1 MKNMLLHY
9 IAYNCWANGQLA
21 KLLLRL
27 PGEQADREVGGGL
40 TTLRAAVYHLW
51 HSESLWYQRLQLVEK
66 TTDPTTGYSGS
77 FAEACGEWLRQ
88 SMLLQDWVEK
98 ANPVKLN
105 HTIAFTLKKS
115 EHYKMAVE
123 DVIMQVCSGSAFYRG
138 QLVYMLEQQ
147 GVKKIP
153 ATDYRLFK
161 PKK

>member
-9 IAYNCWANGQLA
+9 IAYNCWANQQLV

-27 PGEQADREVGGGL
+27 PGEEADREPGGGHS
-40 TTLRAAVYHLW
+40 TLRAAVYRLW
-51 HSESLWYQRLQLVEK
+51 HLESLWYQRLLLAEK
-66 TTDPTTGYSGS
+66 TTDPTAGYSGS
-77 FAEACGEWLRQ
+77 FAAACTEWLQQ
-88 SMLLQDWVEK
+88 SLLLQDWVEK
-98 ANPVKLN
+98 ANQVKLN

-138 QLVYMLEQQ
+138 QLVYMLEHL